1 MSDMSRPRRAV
12 GYVVLCMAAATAAP
26 CVHAQE
32 TTSNGPDVPLP
43 DVTVTTT
50 AKKPKT
56 PKKAAKTRDKN
67 QTATAP
73 SQSSNENIPL
83 FDASPLP
90 GTTLEGI
97 GTVTNAQS
105 TAGSVT
111 ALSRQDIQDSGVKTV
126 QDVGRQAP
134 NVVFTDQGSPRFS
147 MNTIR
152 GIGNTI
158 RADYFNTSF
167 GVFLDGV
174 PLMNA
179 EYNRRLGDVA
189 SVEILRGP
197 PGPLYGLNTA
207 AGLINITSRPPTEV
221 VNAEVEGTVGNNGQR
236 STSAYLSG
244 PVIGNTVYGRLFFD
258 YATRDGFTDYASTG
272 DSIDGLD
279 SITGSGSLTFKPTS
293 HFTTTI
299 SGSAEHVDQGA
310 YAYQLFNSYKNR
322 TVDITPPNDEIRDS
336 HSVFANSSYDFGGM
350 TLRSITGYQAYT
362 NTAHQD
368 LAYNPFVALYGGG
381 RTVSE
386 EDGDQ
391 VSQDLR
397 LTGGRGTNFNWA
409 TGIFYQ
415 KSSVSYDYLFNVPA
429 FGPSSLT
436 RADYKRRELAGY
448 GEGTLTLFRNLD
460 LTAGV
465 RVTNDAHDM
474 RNNAGISGDRDFTL
488 VTPKFALAYH
498 FNPDQQAYVSATRGA
513 RSGGFNRFATKQIG
527 SSFDPEY
534 LWSYEAGLKN
544 ELFNRTV
551 TLNAAAFFID
561 WTDQQIRTEIAPG
574 NVAFDNAARSHSKG
588 FELEASWRPVTG
600 LELSGFLGV
609 THGEYDEYINRYG
622 QNLAGH
628 RLANTPDVSGGAAAQ
643 YRWPIVAQI
652 MGFVRGEY
660 LYTGDQYFD
669 AESRLEQKAYGL
681 LNLRAGL
688 ETDKFSAVIFV
699 NNALDTDYR
708 SYGYQD
714 SEGTPFAT
722 DIAIAGK
729 SRLAGV
735 TVNVRY

>member
-1 MSDMSRPRRAV
+1 MSNMRASRAV
-12 GYVVLCMAAATAAP
+12 GYVVACVAAATVAP

-32 TTSNGPDVPLP
+32 ATNGPEVPLP

-50 AKKPKT
+50 SKKPQVQKKTASKRAKKQPTAAT
-56 PKKAAKTRDKN
+56 PTE
-67 QTATAP
+67 
-73 SQSSNENIPL
+73 SSEYLSPL
-83 FDASPLP
+83 DPSPLP
-90 GTTLEGI
+90 GTTIEGSD
-97 GTVTNAQS
+97 TVANAQS
-105 TAGSVT
+105 TAGSIT
-111 ALSRQDIQDSGVKTV
+111 ALSRQDIQDTGVKSV
-126 QDVGRQAP
+126 QDVGRRAP
-134 NVVFTDQGSPRFS
+134 NVILSDQGSPRFS

-158 RADYFNTSF
+158 RADYFNTSL

-174 PLMNA
+174 PLTNA

-207 AGLINITSRPPTEV
+207 AGLINITSRPPTDV
-221 VNAEVEGTVGNNGQR
+221 VSAEVEGTIGNNGQR
-236 STSAYLSG
+236 STSAYMSG

-272 DSIDGLD
+272 NSIDGLE
-279 SITGSGSLTFKPTS
+279 SITGSGSLTFKPTTR
-293 HFTTTI
+293 FTTTI

-322 TVDITPPNDEIRDS
+322 TVDITPPNDEIRDA
-336 HSVFANSSYDFGGM
+336 HSVFVNSSYDFGAM
-350 TLRSITGYQAYT
+350 TLRSITGYQAY
-362 NTAHQD
+362 NISSHQD
-368 LAYNPFVALYGGG
+368 LSYNPFVVLYGGG
-381 RTVSE
+381 RTSSE

-391 VSQDLR
+391 ISQDLR
-397 LTGGRGTNFNWA
+397 LTGGQGTIFNWA
-409 TGIFYQ
+409 AGVFYQ
-415 KSSVSYDYLFNVPA
+415 RSNVSYDYLFDMPA
-429 FGPSSLT
+429 FGAPSLSS
-436 RADYKRRELAGY
+436 ADYKRRELAGY

-474 RNNAGISGDRDFTL
+474 HNNMGISGDRDFTL

-513 RSGGFNRFATKQIG
+513 RSGGFNRLASSAIG
-527 SSFDPEY
+527 SEYDPEY
-534 LWSYEAGLKN
+534 LWSYEAGVKN
-544 ELFNRTV
+544 ELFGRTV
-551 TLNAAAFFID
+551 TLNAAAFYID
-561 WTDQQIRTEIAPG
+561 WTDQQIRTEITPG
-574 NVAFDNAARSHSKG
+574 NIGYDNAGRSHSKG
-588 FELEASWRPVTG
+588 FELEASWRPMTG

-609 THGEYDEYINRYG
+609 THGEYDEYVNSAG

-628 RLANTPDVSGGAAAQ
+628 RLANTPDLSGGTAIQ
-643 YRWPIVAQI
+643 YRWPLIAQL

-681 LNLRAGL
+681 LNFRTGI
-688 ETDKFSAVIFV
+688 ETDKFSAMFFV

-708 SYGYQD
+708 SFGYRD
-714 SEGTPFAT
+714 FEGSALST
-722 DIAIAGK
+722 DVAIAGPG
-729 SRLAGV
+729 RLLGV